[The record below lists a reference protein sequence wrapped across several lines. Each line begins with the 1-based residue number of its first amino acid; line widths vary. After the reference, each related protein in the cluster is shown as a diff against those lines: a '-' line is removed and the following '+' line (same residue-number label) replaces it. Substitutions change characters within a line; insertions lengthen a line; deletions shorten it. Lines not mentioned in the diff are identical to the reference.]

1 MAGFTYQ
8 VLSSSDKGEKSR
20 VEHGRIEAD
29 SARHA
34 RMLLRE
40 QGLIVVDI
48 KEERANTGR
57 TLRLGGASLATLTRQ
72 LAGLLDAG
80 LAIDEALTVLGEQSE
95 NKREKTLLTLIR
107 QDIATGLSLSAALA
121 RFERVFPP
129 FYRALVRAGEESGKL
144 PGVLLRLADY
154 LERREEL
161 KSRLAMAFIYPACVI
176 LVSVAVIIGMLT
188 WVVPQM
194 VQVFQGAK
202 QILPLPTRILL
213 GTSQFLGAWGGW
225 IFLLLII
232 GLVIFLRAMKQED
245 FRFKVHAKRLRLPWF
260 GRLERSAETVRFAS
274 TLAILAGSGVP
285 VLTAMSAASGVMSNL
300 PLKAGAEQAARQV
313 REGVSL
319 ARALAAAHAFPP
331 ILVHLV
337 ASGEATG
344 RLDAMLERAAA
355 EQSAGL
361 SRRVETFS
369 ALLGPAVVLI
379 MGAVVLFIVLA
390 ILLPVFEMNQLIK

>member
-1 MAGFTYQ
+1 MPRFSYQ
-8 VLSSSDKGEKSR
+8 ALADGKTATQRGHV
-20 VEHGRIEAD
+20 EAD
-29 SARHA
+29 NARQA
-34 RMLLRE
+34 RALLRE
-40 QGLIVVDI
+40 RGLAVLAL
-48 KEERANTGR
+48 KEEREQAKR
-57 TLRLGGASLATLTRQ
+57 SLRLGGMQLATLTRQ
-72 LAGLLDAG
+72 LAGLIDAG
-80 LAIDEALTVLGEQSE
+80 LSIDEALSVLGEQAE
-95 NKREKTLLTLIR
+95 NPRETELLGRLR
-107 QDIATGLSLSAALA
+107 QDLASGVSLSAALG
-121 RFERVFPP
+121 RQEKVFPP

-161 KSRLAMAFIYPACVI
+161 RSRVSMAFIYPAMVL
-176 LVSVAVIIGMLT
+176 LVSCAVIAGMLT

-202 QILPLPTRILL
+202 QALPLPTTLL
-213 GTSQFLGAWGGW
+213 LAVSQFLGNWGGW
-225 IFLLLII
+225 LLLLAAI
-232 GLVIFLRAMKQED
+232 GVVIFLQAMKREA
-245 FRFKVHAKRLRLPWF
+245 FRYQVHARRLRLPWF
-260 GRLERSAETVRFAS
+260 GKLERSAETVRFAS

-285 VLTAMSAASGVMSNL
+285 VLNAMAAASGVMSNL
-300 PLKAGAEQAARQV
+300 PLKQAAEQAALQV
-313 REGVSL
+313 REGMTL
-319 ARALAAAHAFPP
+319 ARALAAAKSFPP

-361 SRRVETFS
+361 SRKVETFS
-369 ALLGPAVVLI
+369 QLLGPAVVLV

>member
-1 MAGFTYQ
+1 MAGFNYKALAADQ
-8 VLSSSDKGEKSR
+8 KRVLR
-20 VEHGRIEAD
+20 GRIEAD
-29 SARHA
+29 SSRQARA
-34 RMLLRE
+34 QLRD
-40 QGLIVVDI
+40 QGLAVLELS
-48 KEERANTGR
+48 EEVEGSGR
-57 TLRLGGASLATLTRQ
+57 RLRLGGMQLATLTRQ

-80 LAIDEALTVLGEQSE
+80 LAIDEALNVLGEQSE
-95 NKREKTLLTLIR
+95 NKREQALLALIR
-107 QDIATGLSLSAALA
+107 QDIASGQSLSVSLSH
-121 RFERVFPP
+121 FERVFPP

-144 PGVLLRLADY
+144 PGVLTRLADY

-161 KSRLAMAFIYPACVI
+161 KSGLAMAFIYPGIVI
-176 LVSVAVIIGMLT
+176 FVSISVIVGMLT

-202 QILPLPTRILL
+202 QVLPLPTRILL
-213 GTSQFLGAWGGW
+213 AVSHFMGQWGGW
-225 IFLLLII
+225 LLLLLAIAAF
-232 GLVIFLRAMKQED
+232 VFWRAMKQED
-245 FRFKVHAKRLRLPWF
+245 FRFRVHARRLNVPWF
-260 GRLERSAETVRFAS
+260 GKLERAAETVRFAS

-300 PLKAGAEQAARQV
+300 PLKAAAEQAARQV
-313 REGVSL
+313 REGMSL
-319 ARALAAAHAFPP
+319 ARALSAARAFPP

-344 RLDAMLERAAA
+344 RLDTMLERAAA

-361 SRRVETFS
+361 SRKVETFS
-369 ALLGPAVVLI
+369 QLLGPAVVLV

>member
-1 MAGFTYQ
+1 MPRFSYQ
-8 VLSSSDKGEKSR
+8 ALADGKTATQRGHV
-20 VEHGRIEAD
+20 EAD
-29 SARHA
+29 NARQA
-34 RMLLRE
+34 RALLRE
-40 QGLIVVDI
+40 RGLAVLAL
-48 KEERANTGR
+48 KEESGLAKRS
-57 TLRLGGASLATLTRQ
+57 LRLGGMQLATLTRQ
-72 LAGLLDAG
+72 LAGLIDAG
-80 LAIDEALTVLGEQSE
+80 LSIDEALSVLGEQAE
-95 NKREKTLLTLIR
+95 NPRETELLARLR
-107 QDIATGLSLSAALA
+107 QDLASGVSLSAALG
-121 RFERVFPP
+121 RQEKVFPP

-161 KSRLAMAFIYPACVI
+161 RSRVSMAFIYPAMVL
-176 LVSVAVIIGMLT
+176 LVSCAVIAGMLT

-202 QILPLPTRILL
+202 QALPLPTTLL
-213 GTSQFLGAWGGW
+213 LAVSQFLGNWGGW
-225 IFLLLII
+225 LLLLAAI
-232 GLVIFLRAMKQED
+232 GVVIFLQAMKREA
-245 FRFKVHAKRLRLPWF
+245 FRYQVHARRLRLPWF
-260 GRLERSAETVRFAS
+260 GKLERSAETVRFAS

-285 VLTAMSAASGVMSNL
+285 VLNAMAAASGVMSNL
-300 PLKAGAEQAARQV
+300 PLKQAAEQAALQV
-313 REGVSL
+313 REGMTL
-319 ARALAAAHAFPP
+319 ARALAAAKSFPP

-361 SRRVETFS
+361 SRKVETFS
-369 ALLGPAVVLI
+369 QLLGPAVVLV

>member
-1 MAGFTYQ
+1 MPSFSYQ
-8 VLSSSDKGEKSR
+8 ALNGTNKSQ
-20 VEHGRIEAD
+20 VQHGRIDAD

-34 RMLLRE
+34 RALLRE
-40 QGLIVVDI
+40 QGLLVIDL
-48 KEERANTGR
+48 KEEQAATKRA
-57 TLRLGGASLATLTRQ
+57 LRLGGALLATLTRQ

-80 LAIDEALTVLGEQSE
+80 LSIDEALAVLHEQSE
-95 NKREKTLLTLIR
+95 RQREKMLLSLLR
-107 QDIATGLSLSAALA
+107 QDIAAGLSLSASMA
-121 RFERVFPP
+121 RQERVFPV

-161 KSRLAMAFIYPACVI
+161 KSRLSMAFIYPAIVI
-176 LVSVAVIIGMLT
+176 FVSVAVIIGMLT

-194 VQVFQGAK
+194 VQVFQGAR
-202 QILPLPTRILL
+202 QVLPLPTRILL
-213 GTSQFLGAWGGW
+213 ATSHFIANWGVW
-225 IFLLLII
+225 LLAIVVIGII
-232 GLVIFLRAMKQED
+232 VFMRALKNED
-245 FRFKVHAKRLRLPWF
+245 FRYRVHERRLRFPWF
-260 GRLERSAETVRFAS
+260 GKLERTAETVRFAS
-274 TLAILAGSGVP
+274 TLSILAGSGVP
-285 VLTAMSAASGVMSNL
+285 VLTALSAASGVMMNL
-300 PLKAGAEQAARQV
+300 PLKAAAEGAAKQV

-319 ARALAAAHAFPP
+319 ARALAAAKSFPP

-344 RLDAMLERAAA
+344 RLDVMLDRAAT

-369 ALLGPAVVLI
+369 QLLGPAVVLV
-379 MGAVVLFIVLA
+379 MGGVVLFIVLA

>member
-1 MAGFTYQ
+1 MAGFNYKALAADQ
-8 VLSSSDKGEKSR
+8 KRVLRGR
-20 VEHGRIEAD
+20 VEAD
-29 SARHA
+29 SSRQARA
-34 RMLLRE
+34 QLRE
-40 QGLIVVDI
+40 QGLAVLELT
-48 KEERANTGR
+48 EEREGSGR
-57 TLRLGGASLATLTRQ
+57 RLRLGGMQLATLTRQ

-80 LAIDEALTVLGEQSE
+80 LAIDEALNVLGEQSE
-95 NKREKTLLTLIR
+95 NKREQALLALIR
-107 QDIATGLSLSAALA
+107 QDIASGQSLSVSLGH
-121 RFERVFPP
+121 FERVFPP

-144 PGVLLRLADY
+144 PGVLTRLADY

-161 KSRLAMAFIYPACVI
+161 KSGLAMAFIYPGIVI
-176 LVSVAVIIGMLT
+176 FVSISVIVGMLT

-202 QILPLPTRILL
+202 QVLPLPTRILL
-213 GTSQFLGAWGGW
+213 AVSHFMGNWGGW
-225 IFLLLII
+225 LLLLL
-232 GLVIFLRAMKQED
+232 LVAALLFWRAMKKED
-245 FRFKVHAKRLRLPWF
+245 FRFRVHARRLTVPWF
-260 GRLERSAETVRFAS
+260 GKLERAAETVRFAS

-300 PLKAGAEQAARQV
+300 PLKAAAEQAARQV
-313 REGVSL
+313 REGMSL
-319 ARALAAAHAFPP
+319 ARALSAAKAFPP

-344 RLDAMLERAAA
+344 RLDTMLERAAA

-361 SRRVETFS
+361 SRKVETFS
-369 ALLGPAVVLI
+369 QLLGPAVVLV

>member
-1 MAGFTYQ
+1 MPRFSYQ
-8 VLSSSDKGEKSR
+8 ALADGKTATQRGHV
-20 VEHGRIEAD
+20 EAD
-29 SARHA
+29 NARQA
-34 RMLLRE
+34 RALLRE
-40 QGLIVVDI
+40 RGLAVLAL
-48 KEERANTGR
+48 KEEREQAKR
-57 TLRLGGASLATLTRQ
+57 SLRLGGMQLATLTRQ
-72 LAGLLDAG
+72 LAGLIDAG
-80 LAIDEALTVLGEQSE
+80 LSIDEALSVLGEQAE
-95 NKREKTLLTLIR
+95 NPRETELLARLR
-107 QDIATGLSLSAALA
+107 QDLASGVSLSAALG
-121 RFERVFPP
+121 RQEKVFPP

-161 KSRLAMAFIYPACVI
+161 RSRVSMAFIYPAMVL
-176 LVSVAVIIGMLT
+176 LVSCAVIAGMLT

-202 QILPLPTRILL
+202 QALPLPTTLL
-213 GTSQFLGAWGGW
+213 LAVSQFLGNWGGW
-225 IFLLLII
+225 LLLLAAI
-232 GLVIFLRAMKQED
+232 GVVIFLQAMKREA
-245 FRFKVHAKRLRLPWF
+245 FRYQVHARRLRLPWF
-260 GRLERSAETVRFAS
+260 GKLERSAETVRFAS

-285 VLTAMSAASGVMSNL
+285 VLNAMAAASGVMSNL
-300 PLKAGAEQAARQV
+300 PLKQAAEQAALQV
-313 REGVSL
+313 REGMTL
-319 ARALAAAHAFPP
+319 ARALAAAKSFPP

-361 SRRVETFS
+361 SRKVETFS
-369 ALLGPAVVLI
+369 QLLGPAVVLV

>member
-1 MAGFTYQ
+1 MASYSYQ
-8 VLSSSDKGEKSR
+8 ALASGEKAQVQR
-20 VEHGRIEAD
+20 GRIEAD

-34 RMLLRE
+34 RTLLRE
-40 QGLIVVDI
+40 QGLVVVDV
-48 KEERANTGR
+48 KEENKNGSQS
-57 TLRLGGASLATLTRQ
+57 LRLGAANLATLTRQ

-95 NKREKTLLTLIR
+95 NKREKTLLSLIR
-107 QDIATGLSLSAALA
+107 QDIATGLSLSASLA
-121 RFERVFPP
+121 RFERVFPG
-129 FYRALVRAGEESGKL
+129 FYRALVRAGEDSGKL

-154 LERREEL
+154 LERREAL
-161 KSRLAMAFIYPACVI
+161 KSSLSLAIIYPAIVI
-176 LVSVAVIIGMLT
+176 LVSVAVIAGMLT

-202 QILPLPTRILL
+202 QVLPLPTRLLL
-213 GTSQFLGAWGGW
+213 GISGFLSNWGMW
-225 IFLLLII
+225 LFLLLVIAVII
-232 GLVIFLRAMKQED
+232 FVRAMKNED
-245 FRFKVHAKRLRLPWF
+245 FRFRVHAWRLTLPWF

-300 PLKAGAEQAARQV
+300 PLKAAAEQAARQV

-319 ARALAAAHAFPP
+319 ARALAAAKAFPP

-344 RLDAMLERAAA
+344 RLDTMLERAAA

-361 SRRVETFS
+361 SRRVETFTQ
-369 ALLGPAVVLI
+369 LLGPAVVLI
-379 MGAVVLFIVLA
+379 MGGVVLFIVLA

>member
-1 MAGFTYQ
+1 MAGYSYQ
-8 VLSSSDKGEKSR
+8 VLDTEGKGQILRGR
-20 VEHGRIEAD
+20 VEAD
-29 SARHA
+29 SPRQARA
-34 RMLLRE
+34 QLRE
-40 QGLIVVDI
+40 QGLVVVDI
-48 KEERANTGR
+48 KEERGGANR
-57 TLRLGGASLATLTRQ
+57 SLRLGGANLATLTRQ

-80 LAIDEALTVLGEQSE
+80 LSIDEALAVLCEQSE
-95 NKREKTLLTLIR
+95 NKREKTLLALIR
-107 QDIATGLSLSAALA
+107 QDISSGLSLSASLT
-121 RFERVFPP
+121 RHERVFPA
-129 FYRALVRAGEESGKL
+129 FYRALVHAGEESGKL

-161 KSRLAMAFIYPACVI
+161 KSRMTMAFIYPAIVI
-176 LVSVAVIIGMLT
+176 LVSIAVIVGMLT

-202 QILPLPTRILL
+202 QVLPLPTRILL
-213 GTSQFLGAWGGW
+213 ATSHFLSAWGLW
-225 IFLLLII
+225 LLAIVII
-232 GLVIFLRAMKQED
+232 GVIVFVRALKQEA
-245 FRFKVHAKRLRLPWF
+245 FRFRVHQKRLNTPWF

-285 VLTAMSAASGVMSNL
+285 VLTALSAASGVMINL
-300 PLKAGAEQAARQV
+300 PLRAAAEQAAKQV

-319 ARALAAAHAFPP
+319 ARALAAAKAFPP

-344 RLDAMLERAAA
+344 RLDTMLERAAA

-361 SRRVETFS
+361 SRRVETFTQ
-369 ALLGPAVVLI
+369 LLGPAVVLI
-379 MGAVVLFIVLA
+379 MGGVVLFIVLA

>member
-1 MAGFTYQ
+1 MAGYSYQ
-8 VLSSSDKGEKSR
+8 VLAGEDKSR
-20 VEHGRIEAD
+20 VERGHIEAD
-29 SARHA
+29 STRHA
-34 RMLLRE
+34 RALLRE
-40 QGLIVVDI
+40 QGLVVIDI
-48 KEERANTGR
+48 KEERNGAGR
-57 TLRLGGASLATLTRQ
+57 SLRLGGAHLATLTRQ

-80 LAIDEALTVLGEQSE
+80 LAIDEALNVLGEQSE
-95 NKREKTLLTLIR
+95 HKREKTLLTLIR
-107 QDIATGLSLSAALA
+107 NDIATGLSLSAALA
-121 RFERVFPP
+121 RHERVFPP
-129 FYRALVRAGEESGKL
+129 FYRALVHAGEESGKL

-161 KSRLAMAFIYPACVI
+161 KSRLSMAFIYPACVI

-202 QILPLPTRILL
+202 QTLPLPTRLL
-213 GTSQFLGAWGGW
+213 LATSQFLGNWGIW
-225 IFLLLII
+225 LIALIVI
-232 GLVIFLRAMKQED
+232 GLIVFLRAMKHEE
-245 FRFKVHAKRLRLPWF
+245 FRFRVHARRLRLPWF

-300 PLKAGAEQAARQV
+300 PLKAAAEQAARQV

-319 ARALAAAHAFPP
+319 ARALAAAQAFPP

>member
-1 MAGFTYQ
+1 MATFSYR
-8 VLSSSDKGEKSR
+8 VLTGAGGER
-20 VEHGRIEAD
+20 VERGQIEAD

-34 RMLLRE
+34 RAQLRE
-40 QGLIVVDI
+40 QGRIVLDL
-48 KEERANTGR
+48 KEERAGPPKA
-57 TLRLGGASLATLTRQ
+57 LRLGGANLATLTRQ

-95 NKREKTLLTLIR
+95 NKREQALLALIR
-107 QDIATGLSLSAALA
+107 QDIAAGLSLSASLA
-121 RFERVFPP
+121 RHERVFPT
-129 FYRALVRAGEESGKL
+129 FYRALVHAGEESGKL

-161 KSRLAMAFIYPACVI
+161 KSRLSMAFIYPAIVVVVSI
-176 LVSVAVIIGMLT
+176 LIITGMLT

-202 QILPLPTRILL
+202 QVLPLPTRLL
-213 GTSQFLGAWGGW
+213 LASSHFLGNWGLW
-225 IFLLLII
+225 ILGL
-232 GLVIFLRAMKQED
+232 LVIGAIAFLRAMRHED
-245 FRFKVHAKRLRLPWF
+245 FRTRVHARRLHLPWF

-285 VLTAMSAASGVMSNL
+285 VLTALAAASGVMSNL
-300 PLKAGAEQAARQV
+300 ILKGAAEQASRQV

-319 ARALAAAHAFPP
+319 ARALAAAKAFPP

-344 RLDAMLERAAA
+344 RLDTMLERAAT

-361 SRRVETFS
+361 SRRVETFTQ
-369 ALLGPAVVLI
+369 LLGPAVVLI

>member
-1 MAGFTYQ
+1 MAGYLYQ
-8 VLSSSDKGEKSR
+8 VLAGDDKSR
-20 VEHGRIEAD
+20 IEHGRIEAD

-34 RMLLRE
+34 RSLLRE

-48 KEERANTGR
+48 KEEKGGAPRS
-57 TLRLGGASLATLTRQ
+57 LRLGGAHLATLTRQ

-80 LAIDEALTVLGEQSE
+80 LAIDEALNVLGEQSE
-95 NKREKTLLTLIR
+95 SKREKTLLALIR
-107 QDIATGLSLSAALA
+107 QDISTGLSLSAGLA
-121 RFERVFPP
+121 RHERVFPP
-129 FYRALVRAGEESGKL
+129 FYRALVHAGEESGKL
-144 PGVLLRLADY
+144 PGVLMRLADY

-161 KSRLAMAFIYPACVI
+161 KSRLSMAFIYPACVI

-202 QILPLPTRILL
+202 QTLPLPTRFLL
-213 GTSQFLGAWGGW
+213 ATSQFLGSWGLWLLGLIVVGVI
-225 IFLLLII
+225 IFLH
-232 GLVIFLRAMKQED
+232 AMKREE
-245 FRFKVHAKRLRLPWF
+245 FRFRVHARRLRLPWF

-285 VLTAMSAASGVMSNL
+285 VLSAMSAASGVMSNL
-300 PLKAGAEQAARQV
+300 PLKAAAEQAARQV

-319 ARALAAAHAFPP
+319 ARALAAAQAFPP

-344 RLDAMLERAAA
+344 RLDTMLERAAA

>member
-1 MAGFTYQ
+1 MPRFSYQ
-8 VLSSSDKGEKSR
+8 ALAEGKTATQRGHV
-20 VEHGRIEAD
+20 EAD
-29 SARHA
+29 NARQA
-34 RMLLRE
+34 RALLRE
-40 QGLIVVDI
+40 RGLAVLAL
-48 KEERANTGR
+48 KEEREQAKR
-57 TLRLGGASLATLTRQ
+57 SLRLGGMQLATLTRQ
-72 LAGLLDAG
+72 LAGLIDAG
-80 LAIDEALTVLGEQSE
+80 LSIDEALSVLGEQAE
-95 NKREKTLLTLIR
+95 NPRETELLARLR
-107 QDIATGLSLSAALA
+107 QDLASGVSLSAALG
-121 RFERVFPP
+121 RQEKVFPP

-161 KSRLAMAFIYPACVI
+161 RSRVSMAFIYPAMVL
-176 LVSVAVIIGMLT
+176 LVSCAVIAGMLT

-202 QILPLPTRILL
+202 QALPLPTTLL
-213 GTSQFLGAWGGW
+213 LAVSQFLGNWGGW
-225 IFLLLII
+225 LLLLAAI
-232 GLVIFLRAMKQED
+232 GVVIFLQAMKREA
-245 FRFKVHAKRLRLPWF
+245 FRYQVHARRLRLPWF
-260 GRLERSAETVRFAS
+260 GKLERSAETVRFAS

-285 VLTAMSAASGVMSNL
+285 VLNAMAAASGVMSNL
-300 PLKAGAEQAARQV
+300 PLKQAAEQAALQV
-313 REGVSL
+313 REGMTL
-319 ARALAAAHAFPP
+319 ARALAAAKSFPP

-361 SRRVETFS
+361 SRKVETFS
-369 ALLGPAVVLI
+369 QLLGPAVVLV

>member
-1 MAGFTYQ
+1 MPRFSYQ
-8 VLSSSDKGEKSR
+8 ALAEGKTATQRGHV
-20 VEHGRIEAD
+20 EAD
-29 SARHA
+29 NARQA
-34 RMLLRE
+34 RALLRE
-40 QGLIVVDI
+40 RGLAVLAL
-48 KEERANTGR
+48 KEEREQAKR
-57 TLRLGGASLATLTRQ
+57 SLRLGGMQLATLTRQ
-72 LAGLLDAG
+72 LAGLIDAG
-80 LAIDEALTVLGEQSE
+80 LSIDEALSVLGEQAE
-95 NKREKTLLTLIR
+95 NPRETELLARLR
-107 QDIATGLSLSAALA
+107 QDLASGVSLSAALG
-121 RFERVFPP
+121 RQEKVFPP

-161 KSRLAMAFIYPACVI
+161 RSRVSMAFIYPAMVL
-176 LVSVAVIIGMLT
+176 LVSCAVIAGMLT

-202 QILPLPTRILL
+202 QALPLPTTLL
-213 GTSQFLGAWGGW
+213 LAVSQFLGNWGGW
-225 IFLLLII
+225 LLLLAAI
-232 GLVIFLRAMKQED
+232 GVVIFLQAMKREA
-245 FRFKVHAKRLRLPWF
+245 FRYQVHARRLRMPWF
-260 GRLERSAETVRFAS
+260 GKLERSAETVRFAS

-285 VLTAMSAASGVMSNL
+285 VLNAMAAASGVMSNL
-300 PLKAGAEQAARQV
+300 PLKQAAEQAALQV
-313 REGVSL
+313 REGMTL
-319 ARALAAAHAFPP
+319 ARALAAAKSFPP

-361 SRRVETFS
+361 SRKVETFS
-369 ALLGPAVVLI
+369 QLLGPAVVLV

>member
-1 MAGFTYQ
+1 MAGYSYQ
-8 VLSSSDKGEKSR
+8 VLAGDDKSH
-20 VEHGRIEAD
+20 VERGHIEAD
-29 SARHA
+29 SIRQARA
-34 RMLLRE
+34 LLRE
-40 QGLIVVDI
+40 QGLIVIDI
-48 KEERANTGR
+48 KEEREGTSR
-57 TLRLGGASLATLTRQ
+57 SLRLGGAHLATLTRQ

-80 LAIDEALTVLGEQSE
+80 LAIDEALNVLGEQSE
-95 NKREKTLLTLIR
+95 HKREKTLLTLIR
-107 QDIATGLSLSAALA
+107 NDIATGLSLSAALA
-121 RFERVFPP
+121 RHERVFPP
-129 FYRALVRAGEESGKL
+129 FYRALVHAGEESGKL

-161 KSRLAMAFIYPACVI
+161 KSRLSMAFIYPACVI

-202 QILPLPTRILL
+202 QTLPLPTRFLL
-213 GTSQFLGAWGGW
+213 ATSQFLGSWGLWLLGLIVVGVI
-225 IFLLLII
+225 IFLH
-232 GLVIFLRAMKQED
+232 AMKREE
-245 FRFKVHAKRLRLPWF
+245 FRFRVHARRLRLPWF

-285 VLTAMSAASGVMSNL
+285 VLSAMSAASGVMSNL
-300 PLKAGAEQAARQV
+300 PLKAAAEQAARQV

-319 ARALAAAHAFPP
+319 ARALAAAQAFPP

-344 RLDAMLERAAA
+344 RLDTMLERAAA